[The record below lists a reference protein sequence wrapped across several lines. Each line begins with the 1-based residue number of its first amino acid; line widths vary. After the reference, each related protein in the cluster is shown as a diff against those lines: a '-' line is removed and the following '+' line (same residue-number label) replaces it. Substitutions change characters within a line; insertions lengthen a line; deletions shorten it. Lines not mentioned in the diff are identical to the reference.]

1 MCSRTL
7 GNRLTHPLVTRL
19 NQDRVIDKML
29 VSLKAISW
37 LIGFA
42 IAVLPIAALSQNPES
57 LMTQADSDL
66 CPKPIFSRLQRHT
79 VIQGETVSTIAQR
92 YGLVPQS
99 LISLNPGLSGDS
111 APVGKVVLIPPVNG
125 IRVEVPSGA
134 TWREMGKAYGVRPD
148 ILFEIHGCQLPGK
161 TAFIPGVTWTPSA
174 TRTQPDYVGLE
185 GYPLPSSTQVGL
197 SYGWHTFADNEGSYF
212 HSGLDLLAE
221 PGTPVLAAAAGTVIF
236 TGQEGA
242 YGYLVIIDHGNLRQT
257 RYAHLSKIDVRLG
270 QAVVVGEQIGL
281 SGTTGRPDIAQPH
294 LHFEIRYQRSV
305 GWVAQDPTIHFV
317 RPTQP

>member
-1 MCSRTL
+1 M
-7 GNRLTHPLVTRL
+7 THPLVTRL
-19 NQDRVIDKML
+19 NRGRVIGKML
-29 VSLKAISW
+29 VPFNTISW
-37 LIGFA
+37 LVSFA
-42 IAVLPIAALSQNPES
+42 IAAVPIAALSHTPES
-57 LMTQADSDL
+57 LIAQADNDL
-66 CPKPIFSRLQRHT
+66 CPQPILSRLQRHT

-99 LISLNPGLSGDS
+99 IISLNPGLTGDS

-125 IRVEVPSGA
+125 IRVKVPSGA

-148 ILFEIHGCQLPGK
+148 VLFEINGCQAPGK
-161 TAFIPGVTWTPSA
+161 AAFIPGVTWTPSA
-174 TRTQPDYVGLE
+174 TRSQPDYVGLE
-185 GYPLPSSTQVGL
+185 GYPLPNSAQVGL
-197 SYGWHTFADNEGSYF
+197 SYGWHTFANSEDSFF

-257 RYAHLSKIDVRLG
+257 RYAHLSGIDVRVG
-270 QAVVVGEQIGL
+270 QAVVAGDQVGL

-294 LHFEIRYQRSV
+294 LHFEIRYQRPV

>member
-1 MCSRTL
+1 MFWGIESFPYMCSRTFS
-7 GNRLTHPLVTRL
+7 NRLTHPLVTRL
-19 NQDRVIDKML
+19 NQDRVIGKML
-29 VSLKAISW
+29 MPLNAIIW
-37 LIGFA
+37 FVCFA
-42 IAVLPIAALSQNPES
+42 IAALPIAALSQNPQS
-57 LMTQADSDL
+57 LITQADSDL
-66 CPKPIFSRLQRHT
+66 CPTPILSRLQRHT

-99 LISLNPGLSGDS
+99 IISLNPALSGDS
-111 APVGKVVLIPPVNG
+111 APAGKVILIPPVNG

-148 ILFEIHGCQLPGK
+148 VLFEINGCQAPGK
-161 TAFIPGVTWTPSA
+161 TAFIPGVTWTASA
-174 TRTQPDYVGLE
+174 ARTQTDYIGLE
-185 GYPLPSSTQVGL
+185 GYPLPSSAQVGL
-197 SYGWHTFADNEGSYF
+197 SYGWHTLGDNEDSYF

-257 RYAHLSKIDVRLG
+257 RYAHLSKIDVRVG
-270 QAVVVGEQIGL
+270 QAVVAGDQIGL

-294 LHFEIRYQRSV
+294 LHFEIILLGTKV
-305 GWVAQDPTIHFV
+305 NPMLFL
-317 RPTQP
+317 